1 MNPGSLK
8 HYKDQVYN
16 PGSPNPNPKSS
27 PLRSLPKQTN
37 FDSLSINPENPLKLV
52 FSASKRKKSSSSES
66 SPSPKKKTKMMD
78 PEEMKQ
84 LTENITAA
92 VSQSVSKAI
101 LQTLRDNQDET
112 KQDMLDLNVK
122 IDNLTKIQEKSA
134 DDAKAE
140 KNATEARFQALEKQM
155 DEMRKSKVTEAAA
168 TDTEAIE
175 EVVKSFVDKS
185 SDGSWKANL
194 AKEVF
199 EHEHGVIIH
208 GIRFDCTDENTK
220 KKEALAFLKNEL
232 KASEDLVKK
241 VKIKE
246 VVRLGADNGAGKP
259 PPILIKF
266 GHPTERNQI
275 LPLSSNLSRGIS
287 MDKNIP
293 KLYQQKHKE
302 FKKLA
307 WKLKT
312 IHDVQS
318 QVIFDSFTLVLRYK
332 KKDEGANKYN
342 FVNEKEWYP
351 KPGEIPPPQTKG
363 LRNDPNKHETPAI
376 DISKHSESNKVVI
389 VTGVHDT
396 INGKNVKTEF
406 LNFFEENDR
415 EKILDIR
422 YKAKGTVV
430 LTCKDWASCK
440 LIADSYEKKSFHDEK
455 ITFHL
460 FSEDEPE

>member
-66 SPSPKKKTKMMD
+66 SPSPKKKSKMMD

-175 EVVKSFVDKS
+175 EVVKSVVDKS

-199 EHEHGVIIH
+199 EHEHGVIVH
-208 GIRFDCTDENTK
+208 GVRFDCTDDNTK
-220 KKEALAFLKNEL
+220 KQGAITFLKNEL
-232 KASEDLVKK
+232 KASDELMKK

-275 LPLSSNLSRGIS
+275 LPLSSNLVRGIT

-312 IHDVQS
+312 IHDVHS
-318 QVIFDSFTLVLRYK
+318 QVIFDSFNLVLRYK
-332 KKDEGANKYN
+332 KKDDGATKYN
-342 FVNEKEWYP
+342 YVVEKEWFP
-351 KPGEIPPPQTKG
+351 KPGEIPPPQTNG
-363 LRNDPNKHETPAI
+363 LKNDPNKHETPVI
-376 DISKHSESNKVVI
+376 DISKHSDSNKVAI
-389 VTGVHDT
+389 VTGIHDT
-396 INGKNVKTEF
+396 INDKNAKTEF
-406 LNFFEENDR
+406 LNFIAENDR
-415 EKILDIR
+415 ENILDIK
-422 YKAKGTVV
+422 YKSRGTV
-430 LTCKDWASCK
+430 LMICKDWTSCK
-440 LIADSYEKKSFHDEK
+440 YIAETYEKKSFHNEK
-455 ITFHL
+455 ILFHL
-460 FSEDEPE
+460 FSEDEPK